1 MIKKRIIFISLIILT
16 ICLLVIN
23 IPSNLSG
30 AANPEEL
37 SAFEADEYAQ
47 YPYLLH
53 MLTPAE
59 GSSVLQM
66 LHNFA
71 EYGHYYYGYPFYF
84 FSGLVVLPIKL
95 ALGAD
100 WTNSTALIIMM
111 LRECIS
117 VLPMLLAILLL
128 VWMQTGF
135 NSFWK
140 STLTFLVLATFPAV
154 VNNNVWWHPDSL
166 LVLFC
171 VLTIYFL
178 KKDDLRFG
186 RNFYFAAAACGLA
199 VGTKVLGV
207 LFFSTI
213 IIYIAYGLII
223 KKLRFGQAWVR
234 SGLFLAVMFV
244 TIVVSNPLLL
254 LPAERS
260 AIIEVFKG
268 NLAESTQGFWVAITT
283 AEKWATINSVFFKGY
298 GGWVMIGLSLA
309 VCIRGLFK
317 EQTRLL
323 NLLLLV
329 WSITYSSYFFFVA
342 STVRS
347 HYFLPALIPLFSVIT
362 EFLPGDS
369 VQVLDVHPAH
379 QVAASAKL

>member
-1 MIKKRIIFISLIILT
+1 
-16 ICLLVIN
+16 
-23 IPSNLSG
+23 
-30 AANPEEL
+30 
-37 SAFEADEYAQ
+37 
-47 YPYLLH
+47 

-59 GSSVLQM
+59 GSSVLQA

-84 FSGLVVLPIKL
+84 FSGLVALPIKL

-100 WTNSTALIIMM
+100 WTDSTSLIIMV
-111 LRECIS
+111 LRECIN

-140 STLTFLVLATFPAV
+140 STLTFVVLATFPAV

-171 VLTIYFL
+171 VLTIFFL

-186 RNFYFAAAACGLA
+186 RYFYLAAAACGLA
-199 VGTKVLGV
+199 VGTKILGV
-207 LFFSTI
+207 LFFTTIIAYLVYGLLKKKVRFGQVWVRAGLFIVVMFLTI
-213 IIYIAYGLII
+213 II
-223 KKLRFGQAWVR
+223 
-234 SGLFLAVMFV
+234 
-244 TIVVSNPLLL
+244 SNPLLL

-268 NLAESTQGFWVAITT
+268 NLAESTQGFWVAIST
-283 AEKWATINSVFFKGY
+283 AEKWATINSVFLSGY

-323 NLLLLV
+323 NLMLLV
-329 WSITYSSYFFFVA
+329 WSFTYCSYFFFVA
-342 STVRS
+342 STVRT

-369 VQVLDVHPAH
+369 TTALESHPAH
-379 QVAASAKL
+379 QIAASAKL